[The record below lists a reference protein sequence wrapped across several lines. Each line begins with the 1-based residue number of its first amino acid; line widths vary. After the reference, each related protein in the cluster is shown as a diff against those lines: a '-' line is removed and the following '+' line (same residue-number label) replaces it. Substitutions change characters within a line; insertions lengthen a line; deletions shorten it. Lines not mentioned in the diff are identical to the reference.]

1 MNSLYSIFS
10 LHNLELAKC
19 SRNLLWVNK
28 LLIILQKKVFVEK
41 RLVSFL
47 FVGFFN
53 LNEVLG
59 FKLRRREA

>member
-1 MNSLYSIFS
+1 MFK
-10 LHNLELAKC
+10 ELTLAQQTID
-19 SRNLLWVNK
+19 N
-28 LLIILQKKVFVEK
+28 ITKKVFVEK